1 MKDVKSLSFVDSA
14 QERDLAPVFRDLSQ
28 SEKNYSK
35 IKPPLKK
42 LMFYYIQM
50 IQQSVLVWT

>member
-1 MKDVKSLSFVDSA
+1 MKGVKSLSFVDSA
-14 QERDLAPVFRDLSQ
+14 QERDLAPVFGDLSQ
-28 SEKNYSK
+28 SEKNSK

>member
-1 MKDVKSLSFVDSA
+1 MKGVKSLSFVDRA
-14 QERDLAPVFRDLSQ
+14 QERDLAPVFGDLSQ
-28 SEKNYSK
+28 SEKNSK